1 MTHPSES
8 IIREVMA
15 SKTYRTALA
24 TLTAEHDRTVE
35 DIVALTQIAA
45 PSFQEETRARAFLAM
60 AEAHGLKNLEIDAEG
75 NVTGLRP
82 GAGNGPLVCIA
93 AHLDTVFPAGTD
105 LAVRREGT
113 KLYAPGVGDDT
124 RSLAVLLAWL
134 RAMDAAGVST
144 RADLLFVADVG
155 EEGPGDLRGMRH
167 LFQKGPYRDRIS
179 AFITVDSPNMEHIAT
194 GGVGSKRYRVTFN
207 GPGGHSY
214 GAFGLVNPMF
224 AMADA
229 ISRLGRITVPD
240 SPKTTY
246 SASVT
251 GGGTSINSIPN
262 SVWTDFDLRSESPDE
277 LGRLEATF
285 LNLIDKS
292 VAAENAA
299 RSTRNGPI
307 AAEIR
312 KTGDRPAG
320 RTDETGDLAR
330 IAHAA
335 ISAHGFQPGF
345 ETSST
350 DANIPM
356 SLGIP
361 AIKIG
366 SGGTGGRA
374 HSLEEWIDVAPE
386 PSIRGMA
393 AGLATGTGGGRRGL
407 NHRGGATMCRTGARW
422 WDTSAGCCASCSASC
437 SSLAGCSDSCRSSGS
452 GCCRSV

>member
-1 MTHPSES
+1 MTAQAES
-8 IIREVMA
+8 IIRTIMA
-15 SKTYRTALA
+15 SEAYGKAYA
-24 TLTAEHDRTVE
+24 TLAAEHDRTVE

-45 PSFQEETRARAFLAM
+45 PSFQEETRARTFLAM
-60 AEAHGLKNLEIDAEG
+60 AEAHGLKQLEIDAEG

-82 GAGNGPLVCIA
+82 GIGNGPLVCVA

-105 LAVRREGT
+105 LTVRREGT
-113 KLYAPGVGDDT
+113 RLCAPGVGDDT

-134 RAMDAAGVST
+134 RAMDAAGVQT

-167 LFQKGPYRDRIS
+167 LFQKGPYKDRIS
-179 AFITVDSPNMEHIAT
+179 AFITVDSPDMEHIAT
-194 GGVGSKRYRVTFN
+194 GGVGSKRYRVTFK

-229 ISRLGRITVPD
+229 VTRLGRVSVPAN
-240 SPKTTY
+240 PRTTY

-262 SVWTDFDLRSESPDE
+262 SVWTDFDLRSESPAE
-277 LGRLEATF
+277 LARLEATF
-285 LNLIDKS
+285 LDLLAQS

-299 RSTRNGPI
+299 RSTRNG
-307 AAEIR
+307 AVATEIV

-320 RTDETGDLAR
+320 HTDETGDLAQL
-330 IAHAA
+330 AHAA
-335 ISAHGFQPGF
+335 IDAHGFHPSF

-366 SGGTGGRA
+366 SGGSGGRA

-393 AGLATGTGGGRRGL
+393 AGLATVLAVAGL
-407 NHRGGATMCRTGARW
+407 
-422 WDTSAGCCASCSASC
+422 
-437 SSLAGCSDSCRSSGS
+437 
-452 GCCRSV
+452 V

>member
-1 MTHPSES
+1 MTAHAQS

-15 SKTYRTALA
+15 TDIYRKAVA
-24 TLTAEHDRTVE
+24 TLAAEHDRTVE
-35 DIVALTQIAA
+35 DIVALTQVAA
-45 PSFQEETRARAFLAM
+45 PSFQEATRAGTFRAM
-60 AEAHGLKNLEIDAEG
+60 AEAHGLKHLEIDAEG

-82 GAGNGPLVCIA
+82 GVGNGPLICIA
-93 AHLDTVFPAGTD
+93 AHLDTVFPPDTD
-105 LAVRREGT
+105 LTVRRDGT
-113 KLYAPGVGDDT
+113 RLHAPGVGDDT

-134 RAMDAAGVST
+134 RAMDAAGVRT

-167 LFQKGPYRDRIS
+167 LFQKGPYKGRIS
-179 AFITVDSPNMEHIAT
+179 GFITVDSPDMDRIAV
-194 GGVGSKRYRVTFN
+194 GGVGSKRYRVTFK

-229 ISRLGRITVPD
+229 IARLGRIAVPA

-246 SASVT
+246 SAGVT

-262 SVWTDFDLRSESPDE
+262 SVWTEFDLRSESPDE
-277 LGRLEATF
+277 LTRLEATF

-292 VAAENAA
+292 VGAENAA
-299 RSTRNGPI
+299 RSTQNGPVT
-307 AAEIR
+307 AEVTKI
-312 KTGDRPAG
+312 GDRPAG
-320 RTDETGDLAR
+320 RTDEACDLVR
-330 IAHAA
+330 LAHAA
-335 ISAHGFQPGF
+335 ISAHGFRPGF
-345 ETSST
+345 EVSST

-366 SGGTGGRA
+366 SGGTGGRG
-374 HSLEEWIDVAPE
+374 HSLDEWIDVAPD

-393 AGLATGTGGGRRGL
+393 AGLTTVLAV
-407 NHRGGATMCRTGARW
+407 
-422 WDTSAGCCASCSASC
+422 AGIA
-437 SSLAGCSDSCRSSGS
+437 
-452 GCCRSV
+452 